1 MKERRIWIDWMKV
14 LGMLFIVWGHFTPNI
29 MHNFIY
35 AFNVPLFFCI
45 SGALTNVPSG
55 GGKLWRSLL
64 LPYITMAI
72 ILIPYNYIGSIASMH
87 LNWKNMGY
95 TVLAF
100 ITGEQRAVISS
111 NPQVIYAPG
120 CGTLWFV
127 YALAIVKVLFRT
139 TNKFILY
146 VTLPLS
152 LITAYIIPSFK
163 PIGDYAVF
171 TIPLAW
177 FFFVVGYLI
186 MHSSYF
192 KSFHDAFKNKVDM
205 NSLFVYIIPILVLL
219 VSLIYFI
226 AEANGQFRFF
236 KADWG
241 TSFLLMLIGSFFG
254 ITMVYIMS
262 VALEVIMPKRK
273 YLTVISNGTIII
285 LAFHTQIIY
294 ILYRTFFYGRND
306 MMTLSFSVLII
317 IFFIPVIR
325 FSIKYIPSLV
335 GGRKF

>member
-1 MKERRIWIDWMKV
+1 MKV
-14 LGMLFIVWGHFTPNI
+14 VGMLFIVWGHFTPNI

-45 SGALTNVPSG
+45 SGALTNAPIG
-55 GGKLWRSLL
+55 GGKLRQSLL

-72 ILIPYNYIGSIASMH
+72 ILIPYNYIGSIVSMH
-87 LNWKNMGY
+87 LNWRDIGY
-95 TVLAF
+95 TILAF

-139 TNKFILY
+139 TNKCILY

-192 KSFHDAFKNKVDM
+192 KSFHDGFKNKIDM
-205 NSLFVYIIPILVLL
+205 NSLFAYIIPILVLL
-219 VSLIYFI
+219 FSLIYFI
-226 AEANGQFRFF
+226 AETNGQFRFF

-241 TSFLLMLIGSFFG
+241 TSFLLMLIGSFIG
-254 ITMVYIMS
+254 ITMIYIIS
-262 VALEVIMPKRK
+262 VILEVIMPKNK

-306 MMTLSFSVLII
+306 IITLFFSILII
-317 IFFIPVIR
+317 ITFIPVIQ
-325 FSIKYIPSLV
+325 FFIKYIPTMV
-335 GGRKF
+335 GGRKL